1 MIYAIDRFEEDKAV
15 LCDEEE
21 TCVVIDRAELP
32 AEAREGDML
41 RLENDVYTVDT
52 VLTEQRRARVRALEQ
67 RLKQRNGGTNRG

>member
-21 TCVVIDRAELP
+21 NCVVIDRARLP

-41 RLENDVYTVDT
+41 RLENGVYTVDT
-52 VLTEQRRARVRALEQ
+52 VLTEQRRARIRTLEQ
-67 RLKQRNGGTNRG
+67 RLKQRNGGTDRE